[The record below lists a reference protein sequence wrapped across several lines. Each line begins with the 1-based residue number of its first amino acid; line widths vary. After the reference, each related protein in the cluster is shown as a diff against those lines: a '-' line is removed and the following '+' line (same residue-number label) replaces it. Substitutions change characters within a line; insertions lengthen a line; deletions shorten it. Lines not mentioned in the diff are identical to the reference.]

1 MNNNNNKRKEVEFKD
16 SEGNVTK
23 IFIQKPSSKVLSE
36 AQHVSAKVWTE
47 CVRDKIMTKQE
58 LRNFMYQN
66 NIWNSGKD
74 AQQLALTSKIN
85 DLEKKLYVG
94 GNQQYMKISE
104 AKELAIQMRIARMEL
119 RDLIAEKM
127 SLEQNTAEALAD
139 NAKFDYLVSRCTYN
153 SNGQPVYSSL
163 DDYNER
169 ADDELAIAAATAMA
183 ETLYS
188 LDKDFESKLPEN
200 KFLIDQK
207 LVNDDLSLINK
218 DGETVDTQ
226 GRKINEFGHYI
237 NNDGKRVDIDG
248 NLLDENGN
256 YIPAVKYINDDE
268 DEVIAEPPKEK
279 IKTTRR
285 TKPASKVQKEE
296 VASDS

>member
-1 MNNNNNKRKEVEFKD
+1 MSNNKRKEVEFKD

-58 LRNFMYQN
+58 LRNFMYEN

-74 AQQLALTSKIN
+74 AQQIALTAKIN

-94 GNQQYMKISE
+94 GNQQYMKMSE

-139 NAKFDYLVSRCTYN
+139 NAKFDYLVSRCTYDA
-153 SNGQPVYSSL
+153 NGKLVYSSL
-163 DDYNER
+163 DDYNDR

-237 NNDGKRVDIDG
+237 NNDGERVDIDG

-256 YIPAVKYINDDE
+256 YIPSVKYIDDDE
-268 DEVIAEPPKEK
+268 EPEAVAEPPKEK
-279 IKTTRR
+279 RKVARR
-285 TKPASKVQKEE
+285 TKSTSKAQKEE
-296 VASDS
+296 VVSDS